1 MDHREKK
8 IFEKKKKKKYLINS
22 NLRGGKR
29 MPATIAQRIAQRTR
43 RRRRREAY
51 LRERQR
57 LAQSLR
63 NIDARQID
71 NENRRHSLRL
81 ECHHMNRGQPGRY
94 TAVLF
99 WGRELDKIRR
109 VRFSG
114 PGELSHPGGS
124 VTHILNKS
132 FLCIMCVGEFL

>member
-1 MDHREKK
+1 
-8 IFEKKKKKKYLINS
+8 
-22 NLRGGKR
+22 

-57 LAQSLR
+57 LAQILR

-99 WGRELDKIRR
+99 GEEGWIESDAYDSQVRENY
-109 VRFSG
+109 
-114 PGELSHPGGS
+114 
-124 VTHILNKS
+124 HIPEDPN
-132 FLCIMCVGEFL
+132 E